1 MMTMT
6 KDFMSKERKSLFRSI
21 TRQYMQEGYDVREAK
36 RLAKREV
43 DDIMSDRENFME
55 NLIRDTWE
63 DVDE

>member
-1 MMTMT
+1 MMTMPR
-6 KDFMSKERKSLFRSI
+6 DFMSKERKSLFRSI

-43 DDIMSDRENFME
+43 DDIMSDRENFVD

-63 DVDE
+63 DIDE

>member
-43 DDIMSDRENFME
+43 DDIMSDRENFMD

-63 DVDE
+63 DIDE